1 MEKYQIYLK
10 IDERGVNFIAHKSTD
25 KSPFSVYDCIP
36 FCECELED
44 KDLQPYGGTANTEFI
59 VNPRLF
65 LDALAN
71 AIVNNELKI

>member
-10 IDERGVNFIAHKSTD
+10 IDERGVNFIADKSTNT
-25 KSPFSVYDCIP
+25 PFRIYYDCIP

-44 KDLQPYGGTANTEFI
+44 KDLQPYGGTENTEF
-59 VNPRLF
+59 VANPRLF